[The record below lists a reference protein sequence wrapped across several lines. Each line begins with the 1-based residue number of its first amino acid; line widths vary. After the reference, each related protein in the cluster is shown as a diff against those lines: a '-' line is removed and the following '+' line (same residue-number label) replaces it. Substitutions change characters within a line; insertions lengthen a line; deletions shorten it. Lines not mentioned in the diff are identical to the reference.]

1 MNFLKNIPK
10 WKKYPDTQTLG
21 YYSPMGNYICLNEYK
36 TEDEFQ
42 IALENPSLDKNRFS
56 VFIHE
61 MQHYYD
67 NISTLWGALNIYKLF
82 RAYDAV
88 IKYDEYE
95 FYKFRE
101 LELNFKRDYFLDYY
115 TETYSNIIGN
125 FSDKWRFDL
134 SSGVRFSPDG
144 KINEDLP
151 ILFVVFSSSKK
162 EKISRVPLSVVS
174 LLETTATH
182 SEFSFL
188 LSEALKLESPFRE
201 IQINSISNKFESLL
215 YNPELTLYTVAVHV
229 VSVNLQIS
237 DPIKGYEYSSLFAKT
252 ALNIPSNLF
261 QTIKIH
267 PDFYI
272 TEQWKHRAKKML
284 ENQERGFVFYLLVRN
299 YVAKFGADTKQL
311 TVENILKASNLPTEQ
326 EIENAI
332 LEEIKGLY
340 FQIQSEKNNLNRCIF
355 DKIYFGN
362 KFREVTGIGQQR
374 AMTDL
379 SKFEREKPYLI
390 FQETYVEYE
399 NLNLE
404 TIINKLM
411 NQQKLEIDEWFCFY
425 TWCEKRI
432 DSFNTICGI

>member
-1 MNFLKNIPK
+1 MNFLKNIPA
-10 WKKYPDTQTLG
+10 WKKFPDTQTLG

-36 TEDEFQ
+36 NETEFQ
-42 IALENPSLDKNRFS
+42 TALQNPSLDKNKFS

-67 NISTLWGALNIYKLF
+67 NVSTLWGVQNLYKLF

-101 LELNFKRDYFLDYY
+101 VELNFKRDYFLDYY

-125 FSDKWRFDL
+125 SNDRWGFDIT
-134 SSGVRFSPDG
+134 SGVRFSPDG

-151 ILFVVFSSSKK
+151 ILFVKFSSSKK

-174 LLETTATH
+174 LLETTATY
-182 SEFSFL
+182 SEFNFL

-201 IQINSISNKFESLL
+201 NQIKSISSKFESLL
-215 YNPELTLYTVAVHV
+215 YNPELTLYSVAVHV

-237 DPIKGYEYSSLFAKT
+237 DPIKGYEFSSLFAKI

-267 PDFYI
+267 SEFDI
-272 TEQWKHRAKKML
+272 KEQWKHRAKKML
-284 ENQERGFVFYLLVRN
+284 ENQERGFAFYLLVKN
-299 YVAKFGADTKQL
+299 YVAVFGTDTKQM

-326 EIENAI
+326 EIEKAI
-332 LEEIKGLY
+332 SEEIQALDL
-340 FQIQSEKNNLNRCIF
+340 QILLEKNNLNRGFI
-355 DKIYFGN
+355 DKVFWGN
-362 KFREVTGIGQQR
+362 KFREVTGIGQQN

-379 SKFEREKPYLI
+379 SKFERDKPYLI
-390 FQETYVEYE
+390 FQETYFEYE

-404 TIINKLM
+404 TIIDKLM
-411 NQQKLEIDEWFCFY
+411 RQQKINIDEWFRFY

>member
-1 MNFLKNIPK
+1 MNFLKNIPA
-10 WKKYPDTQTLG
+10 WKKFPDTQTLG

-36 TEDEFQ
+36 NETEFQ
-42 IALENPSLDKNRFS
+42 TALQNPSLDKNRFS

-67 NISTLWGALNIYKLF
+67 NVSTLWGVQNLYKLF

-115 TETYSNIIGN
+115 TETYFNIVGNSNDRWG
-125 FSDKWRFDL
+125 FDIT
-134 SSGVRFSPDG
+134 SGVRFSPDG

-151 ILFVVFSSSKK
+151 ILFVKFSSSKK

-174 LLETTATH
+174 LLETTATY
-182 SEFSFL
+182 SEFNFL
-188 LSEALKLESPFRE
+188 LSEALKLESPFKE
-201 IQINSISNKFESLL
+201 NQIKAISSKFESLL
-215 YNPELTLYTVAVHV
+215 YNPELTLYSVAVHV

-237 DPIKGYEYSSLFAKT
+237 DPIKGYEFSSLFAKI

-267 PDFYI
+267 SEFDI
-272 TEQWKHRAKKML
+272 TEQWEHRAKKML
-284 ENQERGFVFYLLVRN
+284 ENQERGFAFYLLVKN
-299 YVAKFGADTKQL
+299 YVALFGNDPKQM

-326 EIENAI
+326 EIEKAI
-332 LEEIKGLY
+332 SEEIQALDL
-340 FQIQSEKNNLNRCIF
+340 QILLEKNNLNRGVI
-355 DKIYFGN
+355 DKVFWGN
-362 KFREVTGIGQQR
+362 KFREITGIGQQN
-374 AMTDL
+374 AITDL
-379 SKFEREKPYLI
+379 SKFERDKPYLI
-390 FQETYVEYE
+390 FQETYFEYE

-404 TIINKLM
+404 TIIDKLM
-411 NQQKLEIDEWFCFY
+411 RQQKINIDEWFRFY

>member
-1 MNFLKNIPK
+1 MNFLKNIPA
-10 WKKYPDTQTLG
+10 WKKFPDTQTLG
-21 YYSPMGNYICLNEYK
+21 YYCPMGNYICLNEYK
-36 TEDEFQ
+36 NEKDFET
-42 IALENPSLDKNRFS
+42 ALQNPSLDKNRFS

-67 NISTLWGALNIYKLF
+67 NVSTLWGSLNLYKLF

-88 IKYDEYE
+88 IKYDENE

-115 TETYSNIIGN
+115 TETYSNIRGN
-125 FSDKWRFDL
+125 FSDRWGFNI

-151 ILFVVFSSSKK
+151 LLFVVFSSSKK

-188 LSEALKLESPFRE
+188 LSEALKLKSPFKE
-201 IQINSISNKFESLL
+201 NQIKSISGKIEGLL
-215 YNPELTLYTVAVHV
+215 YNPELTLYSVAVHV

-237 DPIKGYEYSSLFAKT
+237 DPIKGYKFSSLFAKI

-261 QTIKIH
+261 PSIKIH
-267 PDFYI
+267 SEFDI
-272 TEQWKHRAKKML
+272 SLQWKNRAKKML
-284 ENQERGFVFYLLVRN
+284 ENQERGFAFYLLVKN
-299 YVAKFGADTKQL
+299 YVAVFGADTEPL

-326 EIENAI
+326 EIEKAI
-332 LEEIKGLY
+332 LDEIQALDL
-340 FQIQSEKNNLNRCIF
+340 QILLEKNNLNRGVI
-355 DKIYFGN
+355 DKVFWGN
-362 KFREVTGIGQQR
+362 KFREATGIGQQN
-374 AMTDL
+374 AMIDL
-379 SKFEREKPYLI
+379 SKFERDKPYLI
-390 FQETYVEYE
+390 FQETYFEYE
-399 NLNLE
+399 NLDLKP
-404 TIINKLM
+404 IINKLM
-411 NQQKLEIDEWFCFY
+411 LQQKLNIDEWFCFY

>member
-1 MNFLKNIPK
+1 MNFLKNIPA
-10 WKKYPDTQTLG
+10 WKKFPDTQTLG

-36 TEDEFQ
+36 NETEFQ
-42 IALENPSLDKNRFS
+42 TALQNPTLDKNRFS
-56 VFIHE
+56 VYIHE

-67 NISTLWGALNIYKLF
+67 NVSTLWGVQNLYKLF

-101 LELNFKRDYFLDYY
+101 VELNFKRDYFLEYY

-125 FSDKWRFDL
+125 SNDRWGFDIT
-134 SSGVRFSPDG
+134 SGVRFSPDG
-144 KINEDLP
+144 KINQDLP
-151 ILFVVFSSSKK
+151 ILFVKFSSSKK
-162 EKISRVPLSVVS
+162 ENISRVPLSVVS
-174 LLETTATH
+174 LLETTATN
-182 SEFSFL
+182 SEFNFL

-201 IQINSISNKFESLL
+201 NQIKSISSKFESLL
-215 YNPELTLYTVAVHV
+215 YNPELTLYSVAVHV

-237 DPIKGYEYSSLFAKT
+237 DPIKGYEFSSLFAKI

-267 PDFYI
+267 SEFDI

-284 ENQERGFVFYLLVRN
+284 ENQERGFAFYLLVKN
-299 YVAKFGADTKQL
+299 YVAVFGTDPKQM

-326 EIENAI
+326 EIEKAI
-332 LEEIKGLY
+332 SEEIQALDL
-340 FQIQSEKNNLNRCIF
+340 QILLEKNNLNSGVI
-355 DKIYFGN
+355 DKVSWGN
-362 KFREVTGIGQQR
+362 KFREVTGIGQQNT
-374 AMTDL
+374 MTDL
-379 SKFEREKPYLI
+379 SKFELDKPYLI
-390 FQETYVEYE
+390 FQETYFEYE

-404 TIINKLM
+404 TIIDKLM
-411 NQQKLEIDEWFCFY
+411 RQQKINIDEWFRFY